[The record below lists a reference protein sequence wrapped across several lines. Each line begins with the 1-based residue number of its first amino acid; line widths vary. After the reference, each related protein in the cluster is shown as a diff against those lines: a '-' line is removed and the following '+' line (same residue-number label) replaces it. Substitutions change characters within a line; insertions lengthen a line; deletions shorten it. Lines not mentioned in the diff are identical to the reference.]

1 MPDVLPA
8 LANRRARR
16 AFDPRAVPVEI
27 QRTLWEAVSLAPS
40 HANGQ
45 PVRLVAAEGPVARE
59 ALFKALS
66 EGNRQWAGAAPLL
79 VAVLANPHHDFEAPN
94 RDGSTRELWPL
105 HTGIAVGN
113 LLAQATELEL
123 VAHPM
128 AGFDEAAVREA
139 LGIPQ
144 NVRVATVVAIGYPG
158 DLADLVPDLRAREDA
173 PRKRLPIE
181 NLVSIDRWDERQAV
195 SARSPKEKK

>member
-40 HANGQ
+40 HGNGQ
-45 PVRLVAAEGPVARE
+45 PTRLVAAAGPAARE
-59 ALFKALS
+59 ALFQALS

-79 VAVLANPHHDFEAPN
+79 VAVLANPQHDFEAPN
-94 RDGSTRELWPL
+94 RDGSRRELWPL

>member
-1 MPDVLPA
+1 MPEVLPA

-40 HANGQ
+40 HGNGQ
-45 PVRLVAAEGPVARE
+45 PVRLVAAEGPVARA

-79 VAVLANPHHDFEAPN
+79 VAVLANPQHDFEAPN
-94 RDGSTRELWPL
+94 RDGTTRALWPL

-158 DLADLVPDLRAREDA
+158 NLADLVPDLRAREDA